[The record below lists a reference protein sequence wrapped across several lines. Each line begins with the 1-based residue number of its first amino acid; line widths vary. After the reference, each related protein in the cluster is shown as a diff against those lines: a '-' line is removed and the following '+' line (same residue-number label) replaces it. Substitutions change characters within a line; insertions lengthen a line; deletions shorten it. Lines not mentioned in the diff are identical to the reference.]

1 MDHSRVLAQHSQKR
15 IPLAHSLLSAG
26 DAAEISEDYQLLD
39 VCELIT
45 GGREGFVAYEV
56 TGDSMVA
63 DIMPGYIVFVDPFC
77 EPRNGDI
84 VASCVNGRNNVK
96 IFERKPSGLFLV
108 SANKKYQP
116 FEVKP
121 SDNFFILG
129 VVKAHLALH
138 HK

>member
-1 MDHSRVLAQHSQKR
+1 MDSSRVLAQHSKKR

-26 DAAEISEDYQLLD
+26 EAAEISDDYQLLD

-45 GGREGFVAYEV
+45 NGREGFIAYEV
-56 TGDSMVA
+56 TGDSMVS
-63 DIMPGYIVFVDPFC
+63 DILPGYIVFVDPFC

-84 VASCVNGRNNVK
+84 VASSVNGRNCIK
-96 IFERKPSGLFLV
+96 IFNRKPNGLFLV
-108 SANKKYQP
+108 SANTKYKP
-116 FEVKP
+116 HEIRP

-138 HK
+138 SR